1 MERIASFGVDHLTL
15 EEGLYISRIDGDII
29 TYDLRMCKPYSNKL
43 LTHEQMHTMEH
54 LMATI
59 LRNDKKFG
67 PGIIYFGPMGCQTG
81 FYLLLDLRK
90 VAFTNQELV
99 NVLIDTFE
107 KIEIWNEEVPGNS
120 RIECGNCDTLNLA
133 AAKEVATNYK
143 EVLRNINN
151 IDTLGY

>member
-15 EEGLYISRIDGDII
+15 NKGLYISRIDGDII
-29 TYDLRMCKPYSNKL
+29 TYDLRMCKPYSNEL

-81 FYLLLDLRK
+81 FYLLMDLRK
-90 VAFTNQELV
+90 VGFTNRELV
-99 NVLIDTFE
+99 NVLIDAFE
-107 KIEIWNEEVPGNS
+107 KIENWNEEIPGNS
-120 RIECGNCDTLNLA
+120 MIECGNCHTLQLEE
-133 AAKEVATNYK
+133 AKQVASQYR
-143 EVLRNINN
+143 EVLLNINN
-151 IDTLGY
+151 IDELNY